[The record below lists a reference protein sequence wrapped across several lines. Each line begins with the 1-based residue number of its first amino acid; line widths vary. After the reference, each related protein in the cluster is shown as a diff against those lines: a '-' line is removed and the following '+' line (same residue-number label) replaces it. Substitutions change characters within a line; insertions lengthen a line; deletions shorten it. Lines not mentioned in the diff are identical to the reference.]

1 MGERFTRIGKYR
13 NELITNFIIMCM
25 NKRNYLT
32 AAAMALAVLSSCGG
46 QKEARNTSGIDLA
59 NMDTTVSAGQDF
71 FRYACGG
78 WNDAHP
84 LTAEYSRYGTF
95 DQLAENNQKQL
106 RELIEGL
113 ASQQNEA
120 GTVAQKIGDLY
131 NIAMD
136 SVARNEQ
143 GFAPVKPMLD
153 KIAALTDKSQI
164 IPMSVEMRRFQGIG
178 TYFNFYVYADPK
190 NSALNIF
197 QMGQGGI
204 NLGEKEYYLDT
215 DSITENIRNEYKKY
229 IAKLFALSGFSEA
242 EAQQKVA
249 DVMEIETSIAKV
261 SRSAAELRN
270 PEANY
275 HKMSYADLKKRIP
288 GIDWDAFM
296 TGLGIQAPAELNVEQ
311 VESIQEVARLISALP
326 VSKHVSYLEY
336 NLLDAAASCLS
347 DDFVAARFDFYGK
360 VMSGRQVNQPR
371 WKRAVNSVNGM
382 LGELVGE
389 MYVEKYFPAA
399 AKERMLKLVENL
411 RVALGERIDAQEW
424 MSDSTKVRAHEKLD
438 AFRVKVGYPDKWK
451 DYSKLEIKKDSYWA
465 NVCRASEWGF
475 NDMISRLGKP
485 VDRDEWLMTP
495 QTVNAYYNPSTN
507 EICFPAA
514 ILQPPFFN
522 MDADDAAN
530 YGAIGV
536 VIGHEMT
543 HGFDDQ
549 GRQFDKNG
557 NLTDWWA
564 EGDADRFK
572 ERAQVMV
579 DFFNNIEVLP
589 GLKGNGQLTLGENL
603 ADHGGLNVAYL
614 AFRNATK
621 DAPLE
626 VKEGFTPEQRF
637 FIAYATLWAGNIR
650 DEQARVYTKSDPH
663 SLGKWRVNG
672 ALPHIQAWYDAF
684 QITPDDSLYVAPE
697 NRVNIW

>member
-1 MGERFTRIGKYR
+1 
-13 NELITNFIIMCM
+13 M
-25 NKRNYLT
+25 NKKNYVAVATLAFAMLT
-32 AAAMALAVLSSCGG
+32 SCAG
-46 QKEARNTSGIDLA
+46 QKEAKSTSGIDLA
-59 NMDTTVSAGQDF
+59 NMDTTVSAGTDF

-95 DQLAENNQKQL
+95 DELFENSQKQL

-113 ASQQNEA
+113 AAQKNNQA
-120 GTVAQKIGDLY
+120 GSAAQKIGDLY
-131 NIAMD
+131 NMAMD
-136 SVARNEQ
+136 SVTLNKQ
-143 GFAPVKPMLD
+143 GAEPVKAMLD
-153 KIAALTDKSQI
+153 KIAGLKDKSEI
-164 IPMSVEMRRFQGIG
+164 VPMMTEMAHIGIG
-178 TYFNFYVYADPK
+178 TYFHSYVYADPK
-190 NSALNIF
+190 NSSLNIF

-215 DSITENIRNEYKKY
+215 DSITQNIREQYKLY
-229 IAKLFALSGFSEA
+229 IGKLFQLAGFSEA
-242 EAQQKVA
+242 DAQQKVV
-249 DVMEIETSIAKV
+249 DVMEIETAIAKV
-261 SRSAAELRN
+261 SRSATELRD

-275 HKMSYADLKKRIP
+275 HKMSFDELKKTIA
-288 GIDWDAFM
+288 GIDWDAYM
-296 TGLGIQAPAELNVEQ
+296 KGLGIQAPAELNVEQ
-311 VESIQEVARLISALP
+311 VEPIQEVARLMNTLP
-326 VSKHVSYLEY
+326 LSKHVSYLEY

-360 VMSGRQVNQPR
+360 VLSGRQVNQPR

-399 AKERMLKLVENL
+399 AKERMVKLVKNL
-411 RVALGERIDAQEW
+411 QTALGERIDAQEW
-424 MSDSTKVRAHEKLD
+424 MSDSTKIRAHEKLA
-438 AFRVKVGYPDKWK
+438 AFHVKVGYPDKWK
-451 DYSKLEIKKDSYWA
+451 DYSKLEIKNDSYWA

-475 NDMISRLGKP
+475 NDIYSRIGKP
-485 VDRDEWLMTP
+485 VDKDEWLMTP

-522 MDADDAAN
+522 MEADDAAN

-549 GRQFDKNG
+549 GRQFDKDG

-564 EGDADRFK
+564 PGDADRFK

-579 DFFNNIEVLP
+579 DFFNKIEVLP
-589 GLKGNGQLTLGENL
+589 GLQANGELTLGENL

-614 AFRNATK
+614 AFQNATK
-621 DAPLE
+621 DAPLG
-626 VKEGFTPEQRF
+626 VVDGFTPEQRF
-637 FIAYATLWAGNIR
+637 FLAYATLWAGNIR
-650 DEQARVYTKSDPH
+650 DEQIRVYTKSDPH

-684 QITPDDSLYVAPE
+684 HITPSDPLYVAPE
-697 NRVNIW
+697 NRVNVW

>member
-1 MGERFTRIGKYR
+1 
-13 NELITNFIIMCM
+13 M
-25 NKRNYLT
+25 NKKNYVAVATLAFAMLT
-32 AAAMALAVLSSCGG
+32 SCAG
-46 QKEARNTSGIDLA
+46 QKEAKSTSGIDLA
-59 NMDTTVSAGQDF
+59 NMDTTVSAGTDF

-95 DQLAENNQKQL
+95 DELFENSQKQL

-113 ASQQNEA
+113 AAQKNNQA
-120 GTVAQKIGDLY
+120 GSAAQKIGDLY
-131 NIAMD
+131 NMAMD
-136 SVARNEQ
+136 SVTLNKQ
-143 GFAPVKPMLD
+143 GAEPVKAMLD
-153 KIAALTDKSQI
+153 KIAGMKDKSEI
-164 IPMSVEMRRFQGIG
+164 VPMMTEMAHIGIG
-178 TYFNFYVYADPK
+178 TYFRSYVYADPK
-190 NSALNIF
+190 NSSLNIF

-215 DSITENIRNEYKKY
+215 DSITQNIREQYKLY
-229 IAKLFALSGFSEA
+229 IGKLFQLAGFSEA
-242 EAQQKVA
+242 DAQQKVA
-249 DVMEIETSIAKV
+249 DVMEIETAIAKV
-261 SRSAAELRN
+261 SRSATELRD

-275 HKMSYADLKKRIP
+275 HKMSFDELKKTIS
-288 GIDWDAFM
+288 GIDWDAYM
-296 TGLGIQAPAELNVEQ
+296 KGLGIQVPAELNVEQ
-311 VESIQEVARLISALP
+311 VEPIQEVARLMNTLP
-326 VSKHVSYLEY
+326 LSKHVSYLEY

-360 VMSGRQVNQPR
+360 VLSGRQVNQPR

-399 AKERMLKLVENL
+399 AKERMVKLVKNL
-411 RVALGERIDAQEW
+411 QTALGERIDAQEW
-424 MSDSTKVRAHEKLD
+424 MSDSTKIRAHEKLA
-438 AFRVKVGYPDKWK
+438 AFHVKVGYPDEWK
-451 DYSKLEIKKDSYWA
+451 DYSKLEIKNDSYWA

-475 NDMISRLGKP
+475 NDMYSHIGKP
-485 VDRDEWLMTP
+485 VDKDEWLMTP

-522 MDADDAAN
+522 MEADDAAN

-549 GRQFDKNG
+549 GRQFDKDG

-564 EGDADRFK
+564 PGDADRFK

-579 DFFNNIEVLP
+579 DFFNKIEVLP
-589 GLKGNGQLTLGENL
+589 GLQANGELTLGENL

-614 AFRNATK
+614 AFQNATK
-621 DAPLE
+621 DTPLG
-626 VKEGFTPEQRF
+626 VVDGFTPEQRF
-637 FIAYATLWAGNIR
+637 FLAYATLWAGNIR
-650 DEQARVYTKSDPH
+650 DEQIRVYTKSDPH

-684 QITPDDSLYVAPE
+684 HITPSDPLYVAPE
-697 NRVNIW
+697 NRVNVW

>member
-1 MGERFTRIGKYR
+1 
-13 NELITNFIIMCM
+13 M
-25 NKRNYLT
+25 NKKNYVAVATLAFAMLT
-32 AAAMALAVLSSCGG
+32 SCAG
-46 QKEARNTSGIDLA
+46 QKEAKSTSGIDLA
-59 NMDTTVSAGQDF
+59 NMDTTVSAGTDF

-95 DQLAENNQKQL
+95 DELFENSQKQL

-113 ASQQNEA
+113 AAQKNNQA
-120 GTVAQKIGDLY
+120 GSAAQKIGDLY
-131 NIAMD
+131 NMAMD
-136 SVARNEQ
+136 SVTLNKQ
-143 GFAPVKPMLD
+143 GAEPVKAMLD
-153 KIAALTDKSQI
+153 KIAGMKDKSEI
-164 IPMSVEMRRFQGIG
+164 VPMMTEMAHIGIG
-178 TYFNFYVYADPK
+178 TYFRSYVYADPK
-190 NSALNIF
+190 NSSLNIF

-215 DSITENIRNEYKKY
+215 DSITQNIREQYKLY
-229 IAKLFALSGFSEA
+229 IGKLFQLAGFSEA
-242 EAQQKVA
+242 DAQQKVA
-249 DVMEIETSIAKV
+249 DVMEIETAIAKV
-261 SRSAAELRN
+261 SRSATELRD

-275 HKMSYADLKKRIP
+275 HKMSFDELKKTIA
-288 GIDWDAFM
+288 GIDWDAYM
-296 TGLGIQAPAELNVEQ
+296 KGLGIQAPAELNVEQ
-311 VESIQEVARLISALP
+311 VEPIQEVARLMNTLP
-326 VSKHVSYLEY
+326 LSKHVSYLEY

-360 VMSGRQVNQPR
+360 VLSGRQVNQPR

-399 AKERMLKLVENL
+399 AKERMVKLVKNL
-411 RVALGERIDAQEW
+411 QTALGERIDAQEW
-424 MSDSTKVRAHEKLD
+424 MSDSTKIRAHEKLA
-438 AFRVKVGYPDKWK
+438 AFHVKVGYPDKWK
-451 DYSKLEIKKDSYWA
+451 DYSKLEIKNDSYWA

-475 NDMISRLGKP
+475 NDMYSRIGKP
-485 VDRDEWLMTP
+485 VDKDEWLMTP

-522 MDADDAAN
+522 MEADDAAN

-549 GRQFDKNG
+549 GRQFDKDG

-564 EGDADRFK
+564 PGDADRFK

-579 DFFNNIEVLP
+579 DFFNKIEVLP
-589 GLKGNGQLTLGENL
+589 GLQANGELTLGENL

-614 AFRNATK
+614 AFQNATK
-621 DAPLE
+621 DAPLG
-626 VKEGFTPEQRF
+626 VVDGFTPEQRF
-637 FIAYATLWAGNIR
+637 FLAYATLWAGNIR
-650 DEQARVYTKSDPH
+650 DEQIRVYTKSDPH

-684 QITPDDSLYVAPE
+684 HITPSDPLYIAPE
-697 NRVNIW
+697 NRVNVW

>member
-1 MGERFTRIGKYR
+1 
-13 NELITNFIIMCM
+13 
-25 NKRNYLT
+25 
-32 AAAMALAVLSSCGG
+32 MALAVLSSCGG

-153 KIAALTDKSQI
+153 KIGALTDKSQI

-178 TYFNFYVYADPK
+178 TYFNYYVYADPK

-229 IAKLFALSGFSEA
+229 IAKLFALAGFSEA

-275 HKMSYADLKKRIP
+275 HKMSYADLKKQIP

-311 VESIQEVARLISALP
+311 VEPIQEVARLISALP

-614 AFRNATK
+614 AFQNATK

>member
-1 MGERFTRIGKYR
+1 
-13 NELITNFIIMCM
+13 M
-25 NKRNYLT
+25 NKKNYVAVATLAFAMLT
-32 AAAMALAVLSSCGG
+32 SCAG
-46 QKEARNTSGIDLA
+46 QKEAKSTSGIDLA
-59 NMDTTVSAGQDF
+59 NMDTTVSAGTDF

-95 DQLAENNQKQL
+95 DELFENSQKQL

-113 ASQQNEA
+113 AAQKNNQA
-120 GTVAQKIGDLY
+120 GSAAQKIGDLY
-131 NIAMD
+131 NMAMD
-136 SVARNEQ
+136 SVTLNKQ
-143 GFAPVKPMLD
+143 GAEPVKAMLD
-153 KIAALTDKSQI
+153 KIAGMKDKSEI
-164 IPMSVEMRRFQGIG
+164 VPMMTEMAHIGIG
-178 TYFNFYVYADPK
+178 TYFHSYVYADPK
-190 NSALNIF
+190 NSSLNIF

-215 DSITENIRNEYKKY
+215 DSITQNIREQYKLY
-229 IAKLFALSGFSEA
+229 IGKLFQLAGFSEA
-242 EAQQKVA
+242 DAQQKVA
-249 DVMEIETSIAKV
+249 DVMELETAIAKV
-261 SRSAAELRN
+261 SRSATELRD

-275 HKMSYADLKKRIP
+275 HKMSFDELKKTIA
-288 GIDWDAFM
+288 GIDWDAYM
-296 TGLGIQAPAELNVEQ
+296 KGLGIQAPAELNVEQ
-311 VESIQEVARLISALP
+311 VEPIQEVARLMNTLP
-326 VSKHVSYLEY
+326 LSKHVSYLEY

-347 DDFVAARFDFYGK
+347 NDFVAARFDFYGK
-360 VMSGRQVNQPR
+360 VLSGRQVNQPR

-399 AKERMLKLVENL
+399 AKERMVKLVKNL
-411 RVALGERIDAQEW
+411 QTALGERIDAQEW
-424 MSDSTKVRAHEKLD
+424 MSDSTKIRAHEKL
-438 AFRVKVGYPDKWK
+438 ATFHVKVGYPDKWK
-451 DYSKLEIKKDSYWA
+451 DYSKLEIKNDSYWA

-475 NDMISRLGKP
+475 NDMYSRIGKP
-485 VDRDEWLMTP
+485 VDKDEWLMTP

-522 MDADDAAN
+522 MEADDAAN

-549 GRQFDKNG
+549 GRQFDKDG

-564 EGDADRFK
+564 PGDADRFK

-579 DFFNNIEVLP
+579 DFFNKIEVLP
-589 GLKGNGQLTLGENL
+589 GLQANGELTLGENL

-614 AFRNATK
+614 AFQNATK
-621 DAPLE
+621 DAPLG
-626 VKEGFTPEQRF
+626 VVDGFTPEQRF
-637 FIAYATLWAGNIR
+637 FLAYATLWAGNIR
-650 DEQARVYTKSDPH
+650 DEQIRVYTKSDPH

-684 QITPDDSLYVAPE
+684 HITPSDPLYVAPE
-697 NRVNIW
+697 NRVNVW

>member
-1 MGERFTRIGKYR
+1 
-13 NELITNFIIMCM
+13 M
-25 NKRNYLT
+25 NKKNYVAVATLAFAMLT
-32 AAAMALAVLSSCGG
+32 SCAG
-46 QKEARNTSGIDLA
+46 QKEAKSTSGINLA
-59 NMDTTVSAGQDF
+59 NMDTTVSAGTDF

-95 DQLAENNQKQL
+95 DELFENSQKQL

-113 ASQQNEA
+113 AAQKNNQA
-120 GTVAQKIGDLY
+120 GSAAQKIGDLY
-131 NIAMD
+131 NMAMD
-136 SVARNEQ
+136 SVTLNKQ
-143 GFAPVKPMLD
+143 GAEPVKAMLD
-153 KIAALTDKSQI
+153 KIAGLKDKNEI
-164 IPMSVEMRRFQGIG
+164 VPMMTEMAHIGIG
-178 TYFNFYVYADPK
+178 TYFHSYVYADPK
-190 NSALNIF
+190 NSSVNIL

-215 DSITENIRNEYKKY
+215 DSITQNIREQYKLY
-229 IAKLFALSGFSEA
+229 IGKLFQLAGFSEA
-242 EAQQKVA
+242 DAQQKVA
-249 DVMEIETSIAKV
+249 DVMEIETAIAKV
-261 SRSAAELRN
+261 SCSATELRD

-275 HKMSYADLKKRIP
+275 HKMSFDELKKTIA
-288 GIDWDAFM
+288 GIDWDAYM
-296 TGLGIQAPAELNVEQ
+296 KGLGIQAPAELNVEQ
-311 VESIQEVARLISALP
+311 VEPIQEVARLMNTLP
-326 VSKHVSYLEY
+326 LSKHVSYLEY

-360 VMSGRQVNQPR
+360 VLSGRQVNQPR

-399 AKERMLKLVENL
+399 AKERMVKLVKNL
-411 RVALGERIDAQEW
+411 QTALGERIDAQEW
-424 MSDSTKVRAHEKLD
+424 MSDSTKIRAHEKL
-438 AFRVKVGYPDKWK
+438 ATFHVKVGYPDKWK
-451 DYSKLEIKKDSYWA
+451 DYSKLEIKNDSYWA

-475 NDMISRLGKP
+475 NDMYSRIGKP
-485 VDRDEWLMTP
+485 VDKDEWLMTP

-522 MDADDAAN
+522 MEADDAAN

-549 GRQFDKNG
+549 GRQFDKDG

-564 EGDADRFK
+564 PGDADRFK

-579 DFFNNIEVLP
+579 DFFNKIEVLP
-589 GLKGNGQLTLGENL
+589 GLQANGELTLGENL

-614 AFRNATK
+614 AFQNATK
-621 DAPLE
+621 DAPLG
-626 VKEGFTPEQRF
+626 VVDGFTPEQRF
-637 FIAYATLWAGNIR
+637 FLAYATLWAGNIR
-650 DEQARVYTKSDPH
+650 DEQIRVYTKSDPH

-684 QITPDDSLYVAPE
+684 HITPSDPLYVAPE
-697 NRVNIW
+697 NRVNVW

>member
-1 MGERFTRIGKYR
+1 
-13 NELITNFIIMCM
+13 M
-25 NKRNYLT
+25 NKKNYV
-32 AAAMALAVLSSCGG
+32 AVAALALAMMTSCAG
-46 QKEARNTSGIDLA
+46 QKEAKSTSGIDLA
-59 NMDTTVSAGQDF
+59 NMDTTVAAGTDF

-95 DQLAENNQKQL
+95 DQLFENSQKQL

-113 ASQQNEA
+113 AAQKNNPA
-120 GTVAQKIGDLY
+120 GSAAQKIGDLY
-131 NIAMD
+131 NMAMD
-136 SVARNEQ
+136 SVTLNKQ
-143 GFAPVKPMLD
+143 GAEPVKAMLG
-153 KIAALTDKSQI
+153 KIAALKDKSEI
-164 IPMSVEMRRFQGIG
+164 IPMMTEMAHIGIG
-178 TYFNFYVYADPK
+178 TYFHSYVYADPK
-190 NSALNIF
+190 NSSLNIF

-204 NLGEKEYYLDT
+204 NLGEKEYYLDN
-215 DSITENIRNEYKKY
+215 DSITQNIREQYKVY
-229 IAKLFALSGFSEA
+229 IGKLFQLAGFTEA

-249 DVMEIETSIAKV
+249 DVMEIETAIAKA
-261 SRSAAELRN
+261 SRSATELRD

-275 HKMSYADLKKRIP
+275 HKMSFDELKKTIS
-288 GIDWDAFM
+288 GIDWDAYVK
-296 TGLGIQAPAELNVEQ
+296 GLGIQAPAELNVEQ
-311 VESIQEVARLISALP
+311 VEPIQEVARLMNTLP
-326 VSKHVSYLEY
+326 ISKHVSYLEY

-360 VMSGRQVNQPR
+360 VLSGRQVNQPR

-399 AKERMLKLVENL
+399 AKERMVKLVKNL
-411 RVALGERIDAQEW
+411 QTALGERINAQEW
-424 MSDSTKVRAHEKLD
+424 MSDSTKVKAQEKLA
-438 AFRVKVGYPDKWK
+438 AFHVKVGYPDKWK
-451 DYSKLEIKKDSYWA
+451 DYSKLDIKKDSYWA
-465 NVCRASEWGF
+465 NVCRASEWSF
-475 NDMISRLGKP
+475 NDMYSRLGKP
-485 VDRDEWLMTP
+485 VDKDEWLMTP

-522 MDADDAAN
+522 MEADDAAN

-549 GRQFDKNG
+549 GRQFDKDG

-564 EGDADRFK
+564 PGDADRFK

-589 GLKGNGQLTLGENL
+589 GLHANGELTLGENL

-614 AFRNATK
+614 AFQNATK
-621 DAPLE
+621 DAPLG
-626 VKEGFTPEQRF
+626 VVDGFTPEQRF
-637 FIAYATLWAGNIR
+637 FLAYATLWAGNIR
-650 DEQARVYTKSDPH
+650 DEQIRVYTKSDPH
-663 SLGKWRVNG
+663 SLGRWRVNG

-684 QITPDDSLYVAPE
+684 HITPSDPLYVAPE
-697 NRVNIW
+697 KRVNVW

>member
-1 MGERFTRIGKYR
+1 
-13 NELITNFIIMCM
+13 M
-25 NKRNYLT
+25 NKKNYVAVATLAFAMLT
-32 AAAMALAVLSSCGG
+32 SCAG
-46 QKEARNTSGIDLA
+46 QKEAKSTSGIDLA
-59 NMDTTVSAGQDF
+59 NMDTTVSAGTDF

-95 DQLAENNQKQL
+95 DELFENSQKQL

-113 ASQQNEA
+113 AARKNNQA
-120 GTVAQKIGDLY
+120 GSAAQKIGDLY
-131 NIAMD
+131 NMAMD
-136 SVARNEQ
+136 SVTLNKQ
-143 GFAPVKPMLD
+143 GAEPVKAMLD
-153 KIAALTDKSQI
+153 KIAGMKDKSEI
-164 IPMSVEMRRFQGIG
+164 VPMMTEMAHIGIG
-178 TYFNFYVYADPK
+178 TYFRSYVYADPK
-190 NSALNIF
+190 NSSLNIF

-215 DSITENIRNEYKKY
+215 DSITQNIREQYKLY
-229 IAKLFALSGFSEA
+229 IGKLFQLAGFSDA
-242 EAQQKVA
+242 DAQQKVA
-249 DVMEIETSIAKV
+249 DVMEIETAIAKV
-261 SRSAAELRN
+261 SRSATELRD

-275 HKMSYADLKKRIP
+275 HKMSFDELKKTIA
-288 GIDWDAFM
+288 GIDWDAYM
-296 TGLGIQAPAELNVEQ
+296 KGLGIQAPAELNVEQ
-311 VESIQEVARLISALP
+311 VEPIQEVARLMNTLP
-326 VSKHVSYLEY
+326 LSKHVSYLEY

-360 VMSGRQVNQPR
+360 VLSGRQVNQPR

-399 AKERMLKLVENL
+399 AKERMVKLVKNL
-411 RVALGERIDAQEW
+411 QTALGERIDAQEW
-424 MSDSTKVRAHEKLD
+424 MSDSTKIRAHEKLA
-438 AFRVKVGYPDKWK
+438 AFHVKVGYPDKWK
-451 DYSKLEIKKDSYWA
+451 DYSKLEIKNDSYWA

-475 NDMISRLGKP
+475 NDMYSRIGKP
-485 VDRDEWLMTP
+485 VDKDEWLMTP

-522 MDADDAAN
+522 MEADDAAN

-549 GRQFDKNG
+549 GRQFDKDG

-564 EGDADRFK
+564 PGDADRFK

-579 DFFNNIEVLP
+579 DFFNKIEVLP
-589 GLKGNGQLTLGENL
+589 GLQANGELTLGENL

-614 AFRNATK
+614 AFQNATK
-621 DAPLE
+621 DAPLG
-626 VKEGFTPEQRF
+626 VVDGFTPEQRF
-637 FIAYATLWAGNIR
+637 FLAYATLWAGNIR
-650 DEQARVYTKSDPH
+650 DEQIRVYTKSDPH

-684 QITPDDSLYVAPE
+684 HITPSDPLYVAPE
-697 NRVNIW
+697 NRVNVW

>member
-1 MGERFTRIGKYR
+1 
-13 NELITNFIIMCM
+13 M
-25 NKRNYLT
+25 NKKNYVAVATLAFAMLT
-32 AAAMALAVLSSCGG
+32 SCAG
-46 QKEARNTSGIDLA
+46 QKEAKSTSGIDLA
-59 NMDTTVSAGQDF
+59 NMDTTVSAGTDF

-95 DQLAENNQKQL
+95 DELFENSQKQL

-113 ASQQNEA
+113 AAQKNNQA
-120 GTVAQKIGDLY
+120 GSAAQKIGDLY
-131 NIAMD
+131 NMAMD
-136 SVARNEQ
+136 SVTLNKQ
-143 GFAPVKPMLD
+143 GAEPVKAMLD
-153 KIAALTDKSQI
+153 KIAGLKDKSEI
-164 IPMSVEMRRFQGIG
+164 VPMMTEMAHIGIG
-178 TYFNFYVYADPK
+178 TYFHSYVYADPK
-190 NSALNIF
+190 NSSLNIF

-215 DSITENIRNEYKKY
+215 DSITQNIREQYKLY
-229 IAKLFALSGFSEA
+229 IGKLFQLAGFSEA
-242 EAQQKVA
+242 DAQQKVA
-249 DVMEIETSIAKV
+249 DVMEIETAIAKV
-261 SRSAAELRN
+261 SRSATELRD

-275 HKMSYADLKKRIP
+275 HKMSFDELKKTIA
-288 GIDWDAFM
+288 GFDWDAYM
-296 TGLGIQAPAELNVEQ
+296 KGLGIQAPAELNVEQ
-311 VESIQEVARLISALP
+311 VEPIQEVARLMNTLP
-326 VSKHVSYLEY
+326 LSKHVSYLEY

-360 VMSGRQVNQPR
+360 VLSGRQVNQPR

-399 AKERMLKLVENL
+399 AKERMVKLVKNL
-411 RVALGERIDAQEW
+411 QTALGERIDAQEW
-424 MSDSTKVRAHEKLD
+424 MSDSTKIRAHEKL
-438 AFRVKVGYPDKWK
+438 ATFHVKVGYPDKWK
-451 DYSKLEIKKDSYWA
+451 DYSKLEIKNDSYWA

-475 NDMISRLGKP
+475 NDMYSRIGKP
-485 VDRDEWLMTP
+485 VDKDEWLMTP

-522 MDADDAAN
+522 MEADDAAN

-549 GRQFDKNG
+549 GRQFDKDG

-564 EGDADRFK
+564 PGDADRFK

-579 DFFNNIEVLP
+579 DFFNKIEVLP
-589 GLKGNGQLTLGENL
+589 GLQANGELTLGENL

-614 AFRNATK
+614 AFQNATK
-621 DAPLE
+621 DAPLG
-626 VKEGFTPEQRF
+626 VVDGFTPEQRF
-637 FIAYATLWAGNIR
+637 FLAYATLWAGNIR
-650 DEQARVYTKSDPH
+650 DEQIRVYTKSDPH

-684 QITPDDSLYVAPE
+684 HITPSDPLYVAPE
-697 NRVNIW
+697 NRVNVW

>member
-1 MGERFTRIGKYR
+1 MDK
-13 NELITNFIIMCM
+13 
-25 NKRNYLT
+25 KNYL
-32 AAAMALAVLSSCGG
+32 AVAALAFSVLTSCGG
-46 QKEARNTSGIDLA
+46 QKEAGNTSGIDLA

-84 LTAEYSRYGTF
+84 LTAEYSRFGTF
-95 DQLAENNQKQL
+95 DLLAENNQKQL
-106 RELIEGL
+106 RELIESL
-113 ASQQNEA
+113 AAQQNEA
-120 GTVAQKIGDLY
+120 GTAAQKIGDLY
-131 NIAMD
+131 NMAMD
-136 SVARNEQ
+136 SVTLNEQ
-143 GFAPVKPMLD
+143 GVAPVKSLLD
-153 KIAALTDKSQI
+153 RIAALSDKSQI
-164 IPMSVEMRRFQGIG
+164 IPMSAEMYRRNGIG
-178 TYFNFYVYADPK
+178 TYFSSYVYADPK
-190 NSALNIF
+190 NSAVNIF
-197 QMGQGGI
+197 QMHQGGI
-204 NLGEKEYYLDT
+204 NLGQKEYYLDT
-215 DSITENIRNEYKKY
+215 DSITENVRKEYRKY
-229 IAKLFALSGFSEA
+229 IAKLFTLAGFSEA
-242 EAQQKVA
+242 DAQRKTD
-249 DVMEIETSIAKV
+249 DVMEIETAIAKASKNV
-261 SRSAAELRN
+261 VELRD

-275 HKMSYADLKKRIP
+275 HKMPFAELKKQIP
-288 GIDWDAFM
+288 GIDWDAYVKA
-296 TGLGIQAPAELNVEQ
+296 LGIEAPAELNVEQ
-311 VESIQEVARLISALP
+311 VEPVKEVARLVNALP

-399 AKERMLKLVENL
+399 AKERMVKLVKNL
-411 RVALGERIDAQEW
+411 QVALGERIDAQEW

-438 AFRVKVGYPDKWK
+438 AFHVKVGYPDKWK
-451 DYSKLEIKKDSYWA
+451 DYSNLEVKNDSYWA
-465 NVCRASEWGF
+465 NVCRASEWGY
-475 NDMISRLGKP
+475 NDMMGRIGKP
-485 VDRDEWLMTP
+485 VDKDEWLMTP

-589 GLKGNGQLTLGENL
+589 GLKANGQLTLGENI

-626 VKEGFTPEQRF
+626 VKDGFTPEQRF
-637 FIAYATLWAGNIR
+637 FLAYATLWAGNIR
-650 DEQARVYTKSDPH
+650 DEQIRVYTKSDPH
-663 SLGKWRVNG
+663 SLGRWRVNG

-684 QITPDDSLYVAPE
+684 HITPDDSLYVAPE
-697 NRVNIW
+697 NRVDIW

>member
-1 MGERFTRIGKYR
+1 
-13 NELITNFIIMCM
+13 M
-25 NKRNYLT
+25 NKKNYVAVATLAFAMLT
-32 AAAMALAVLSSCGG
+32 SCAG
-46 QKEARNTSGIDLA
+46 QKEAKSTSGIDLA
-59 NMDTTVSAGQDF
+59 NMDTTVSAGTDF

-95 DQLAENNQKQL
+95 DELFENSQKQL
-106 RELIEGL
+106 CELIEGL
-113 ASQQNEA
+113 AAQKNNQA
-120 GTVAQKIGDLY
+120 GSAAQKIGDLY
-131 NIAMD
+131 NMAMD
-136 SVARNEQ
+136 SVTLNKQ
-143 GFAPVKPMLD
+143 GAEPVKAMLD
-153 KIAALTDKSQI
+153 KIAGMKDKSEI
-164 IPMSVEMRRFQGIG
+164 VPMMTEMAHIGIG
-178 TYFNFYVYADPK
+178 TYFHSYVYADPK
-190 NSALNIF
+190 NSSLNIF

-215 DSITENIRNEYKKY
+215 DSITQNIREQYKLY
-229 IAKLFALSGFSEA
+229 IGKLFQLAGFSEA
-242 EAQQKVA
+242 DAQQKVA
-249 DVMEIETSIAKV
+249 DVMEIETAIAKV
-261 SRSAAELRN
+261 SRSATELRD

-275 HKMSYADLKKRIP
+275 HKMSFDELKKTIA
-288 GIDWDAFM
+288 GIDWDAYM
-296 TGLGIQAPAELNVEQ
+296 KGLGIQAPAELNVEQ
-311 VESIQEVARLISALP
+311 VEPIQEVARLMNTLP
-326 VSKHVSYLEY
+326 LSKHVSYLEY

-360 VMSGRQVNQPR
+360 VLSGRQVNQPR

-399 AKERMLKLVENL
+399 AKERMVKLVKNL
-411 RVALGERIDAQEW
+411 QTALGERIDAQEW
-424 MSDSTKVRAHEKLD
+424 MSDSTKIRAHEKL
-438 AFRVKVGYPDKWK
+438 ATFHVKVGYPDKWK
-451 DYSKLEIKKDSYWA
+451 DYSKLEIKNDSYWA

-475 NDMISRLGKP
+475 NDMYSRIGKP
-485 VDRDEWLMTP
+485 VDKDEWLMTP

-522 MDADDAAN
+522 MEADDAAN

-549 GRQFDKNG
+549 GRQFDKDG

-564 EGDADRFK
+564 PGDADRFK

-579 DFFNNIEVLP
+579 DFFNKIEVLP
-589 GLKGNGQLTLGENL
+589 GLQANGELTLGENL

-614 AFRNATK
+614 AFQNATK
-621 DAPLE
+621 DASLG
-626 VKEGFTPEQRF
+626 VVDGFTPEQRF
-637 FIAYATLWAGNIR
+637 FLAYATLWAGNIR
-650 DEQARVYTKSDPH
+650 DEQIRVYTKSDPH

-684 QITPDDSLYVAPE
+684 HITPSDPLYVAPE
-697 NRVNIW
+697 NRVNVW

>member
-1 MGERFTRIGKYR
+1 
-13 NELITNFIIMCM
+13 M
-25 NKRNYLT
+25 NKKNYV
-32 AAAMALAVLSSCGG
+32 AVAALALAMMTSCAG
-46 QKEARNTSGIDLA
+46 QKEAKSTSGIDLA
-59 NMDTTVSAGQDF
+59 NMDTTVAAGTDF

-78 WNDAHP
+78 WNEAHP

-95 DQLAENNQKQL
+95 DLLFDNSQKQL

-113 ASQQNEA
+113 AAQKNNPA
-120 GTVAQKIGDLY
+120 GSAAQKIGDLY
-131 NIAMD
+131 NMAMD
-136 SVARNEQ
+136 SVTLNKQ
-143 GFAPVKPMLD
+143 GAEPVKAMLG
-153 KIAALTDKSQI
+153 KIAALKDKSEI
-164 IPMSVEMRRFQGIG
+164 IPMMTEMAHVGIG
-178 TYFNFYVYADPK
+178 TYFHSYVYADPK
-190 NSALNIF
+190 NSSLNIF

-204 NLGEKEYYLDT
+204 NLGEKEYYLDN
-215 DSITENIRNEYKKY
+215 DSITQNIREQYKVY
-229 IAKLFALSGFSEA
+229 IGKLFQLAGFTEA

-249 DVMEIETSIAKV
+249 DVMEIETAIAKA
-261 SRSAAELRN
+261 SRSATELRD

-275 HKMSYADLKKRIP
+275 HKMSFEELKKTIS
-288 GIDWDAFM
+288 GIDWDAYVK
-296 TGLGIQAPAELNVEQ
+296 GLGIQAPAELNVEQ
-311 VESIQEVARLISALP
+311 VEPIQEVARLMNTLP

-360 VMSGRQVNQPR
+360 VLSGRLVNQPR

-399 AKERMLKLVENL
+399 AKERMVKLVKNL
-411 RVALGERIDAQEW
+411 QTALGERINAQEW
-424 MSDSTKVRAHEKLD
+424 MSDSTKVKAQEKLA
-438 AFRVKVGYPDKWK
+438 AFHVKVGYPDKWK
-451 DYSKLEIKKDSYWA
+451 DYSKLDIKKDSYWA
-465 NVCRASEWGF
+465 NVCRASEWSF
-475 NDMISRLGKP
+475 NDMYSRLGKP
-485 VDRDEWLMTP
+485 VDKDEWLMTP

-522 MDADDAAN
+522 MEADDAAN

-564 EGDADRFK
+564 PGDADRFK
-572 ERAQVMV
+572 ARAQVMV

-589 GLKGNGQLTLGENL
+589 GLHANGELTLGENL

-614 AFRNATK
+614 AFQNATK
-621 DAPLE
+621 DAPLG
-626 VKEGFTPEQRF
+626 VVDGFTPEQRF
-637 FIAYATLWAGNIR
+637 FLAYATLWAGNIR
-650 DEQARVYTKSDPH
+650 DEQIRVYTKSDPH

-684 QITPDDSLYVAPE
+684 HITPSDPLYVAPE
-697 NRVNIW
+697 KRVNVW

>member
-1 MGERFTRIGKYR
+1 
-13 NELITNFIIMCM
+13 M
-25 NKRNYLT
+25 NKKNYVAVATLAFAMLT
-32 AAAMALAVLSSCGG
+32 SCAG
-46 QKEARNTSGIDLA
+46 QKEAKSTSGIDLA
-59 NMDTTVSAGQDF
+59 NMDTTVSAGTDF

-95 DQLAENNQKQL
+95 DELFENSQKQL

-113 ASQQNEA
+113 AAQKNNQA
-120 GTVAQKIGDLY
+120 GSAAQKIGDLY
-131 NIAMD
+131 NMAMD
-136 SVARNEQ
+136 SVTLNKQ
-143 GFAPVKPMLD
+143 GAEPVKAMLD
-153 KIAALTDKSQI
+153 KIADLKDKSEI
-164 IPMSVEMRRFQGIG
+164 VPMMTEMAHIGIG
-178 TYFNFYVYADPK
+178 TYFHSYVYADPK
-190 NSALNIF
+190 NSSLNIF

-215 DSITENIRNEYKKY
+215 DSITQNIREQYKLY
-229 IAKLFALSGFSEA
+229 IGKLFQLAGFSEA
-242 EAQQKVA
+242 DAQQKVA
-249 DVMEIETSIAKV
+249 DVMEIETAIAKV
-261 SRSAAELRN
+261 SRSATELRD

-275 HKMSYADLKKRIP
+275 HKMSFDELKKTIA
-288 GIDWDAFM
+288 GIDWDAYM
-296 TGLGIQAPAELNVEQ
+296 KGLGIQAPAELNVEQ
-311 VESIQEVARLISALP
+311 VEPIQEVARLMNTLP
-326 VSKHVSYLEY
+326 LSKHVSYLEY

-360 VMSGRQVNQPR
+360 VLSGRQVNQPR

-399 AKERMLKLVENL
+399 AKERMVKLVKNL
-411 RVALGERIDAQEW
+411 QTALGERIDAQEW
-424 MSDSTKVRAHEKLD
+424 MSDSTKIRAHEKL
-438 AFRVKVGYPDKWK
+438 ATFHVKVGYPDKWK
-451 DYSKLEIKKDSYWA
+451 DYSRLEIKNDSYWA

-475 NDMISRLGKP
+475 NDMYSRIGKP
-485 VDRDEWLMTP
+485 VDKDEWLMTP

-522 MDADDAAN
+522 MEADDAAN

-549 GRQFDKNG
+549 GRQFDKDG

-564 EGDADRFK
+564 PGDADRFK

-579 DFFNNIEVLP
+579 DFFNKIEVLP
-589 GLKGNGQLTLGENL
+589 GLQANGELTLGENL

-614 AFRNATK
+614 AFQNATK
-621 DAPLE
+621 DAPLG
-626 VKEGFTPEQRF
+626 VVDGFTPEQRF
-637 FIAYATLWAGNIR
+637 FLAYATLWAGNIR
-650 DEQARVYTKSDPH
+650 DEQIRVYTKSDPH

-684 QITPDDSLYVAPE
+684 HITPSDPLYVAPE
-697 NRVNIW
+697 NRVNVW

>member
-1 MGERFTRIGKYR
+1 
-13 NELITNFIIMCM
+13 M
-25 NKRNYLT
+25 NKKNYVAVATLAFAMLT
-32 AAAMALAVLSSCGG
+32 SCAG
-46 QKEARNTSGIDLA
+46 QKEAKSTSGIDLA
-59 NMDTTVSAGQDF
+59 NRDTTVSAGTDF

-95 DQLAENNQKQL
+95 DELFENSQKQL

-113 ASQQNEA
+113 AAQKNNQA
-120 GTVAQKIGDLY
+120 GSAAQKIGDLY
-131 NIAMD
+131 NMAMD
-136 SVARNEQ
+136 SVTLNKQ
-143 GFAPVKPMLD
+143 GAEPVKAMLD
-153 KIAALTDKSQI
+153 KIAGMKDKSEI
-164 IPMSVEMRRFQGIG
+164 VPMMTEMAHIGIG
-178 TYFNFYVYADPK
+178 TYFHSCVYADPK
-190 NSALNIF
+190 NSSLNIF

-215 DSITENIRNEYKKY
+215 DSITQNIREQYKLY
-229 IAKLFALSGFSEA
+229 IGKLFQLAGFSEA
-242 EAQQKVA
+242 DAQQKVA
-249 DVMEIETSIAKV
+249 DVMEIETAIAKV
-261 SRSAAELRN
+261 SRSATELRD

-275 HKMSYADLKKRIP
+275 HKMSFDELKKTIA
-288 GIDWDAFM
+288 GIDWDAYM
-296 TGLGIQAPAELNVEQ
+296 KGLGIQAPAELNVEQ
-311 VESIQEVARLISALP
+311 VEPIQKVARLMNTLP
-326 VSKHVSYLEY
+326 LSKHVSYLEY

-360 VMSGRQVNQPR
+360 VLSGRQVNKPR

-399 AKERMLKLVENL
+399 AKERMVKLVKNL
-411 RVALGERIDAQEW
+411 QTALGERIDAQEW
-424 MSDSTKVRAHEKLD
+424 MSDSTKIRAHEKL
-438 AFRVKVGYPDKWK
+438 ATFHVKVGYPDKWK
-451 DYSKLEIKKDSYWA
+451 DYSKLEIKNDSYWA

-475 NDMISRLGKP
+475 NDMYSRIGKP
-485 VDRDEWLMTP
+485 VDKDEWLMTP

-522 MDADDAAN
+522 MEADDAAN

-549 GRQFDKNG
+549 GRQFDKDG

-564 EGDADRFK
+564 PGDADRFK

-579 DFFNNIEVLP
+579 DFFNKIEVLP
-589 GLKGNGQLTLGENL
+589 GLQANGELTLGENL

-614 AFRNATK
+614 AFQNATK
-621 DAPLE
+621 DAPLG
-626 VKEGFTPEQRF
+626 VVDGFTPEQRF
-637 FIAYATLWAGNIR
+637 FLAYATLWAGNIR
-650 DEQARVYTKSDPH
+650 DEQIRVYTKSDPH

-684 QITPDDSLYVAPE
+684 HITPSDPLYVAPE
-697 NRVNIW
+697 NRVNVW

>member
-1 MGERFTRIGKYR
+1 
-13 NELITNFIIMCM
+13 M
-25 NKRNYLT
+25 NKKNYVAVATLAFAMLT
-32 AAAMALAVLSSCGG
+32 SCAG
-46 QKEARNTSGIDLA
+46 QKEAKSTSGIDLA
-59 NMDTTVSAGQDF
+59 NMDTTVSAGTDF

-95 DQLAENNQKQL
+95 DELFENSQKQL

-113 ASQQNEA
+113 AAQKNNQA
-120 GTVAQKIGDLY
+120 GSAAQKIGDLY
-131 NIAMD
+131 NMAMD
-136 SVARNEQ
+136 SVTLNKQ
-143 GFAPVKPMLD
+143 GAEPVKAMLD
-153 KIAALTDKSQI
+153 KIAGMKDKSEI
-164 IPMSVEMRRFQGIG
+164 VPMMTEMAHIGIG
-178 TYFNFYVYADPK
+178 TYFRSYVYADPK
-190 NSALNIF
+190 NSSLNIF

-215 DSITENIRNEYKKY
+215 DSITQNIREQYKLY
-229 IAKLFALSGFSEA
+229 IGKLFQLAGFSEA
-242 EAQQKVA
+242 DAQQKVA
-249 DVMEIETSIAKV
+249 DVMELETAIAKV
-261 SRSAAELRN
+261 SRSATELRD

-275 HKMSYADLKKRIP
+275 HKMSFDELKKTIA
-288 GIDWDAFM
+288 GIDWDAYM
-296 TGLGIQAPAELNVEQ
+296 KGLGIQAPAELNVEQ
-311 VESIQEVARLISALP
+311 VEPIQEVARLMNTLP
-326 VSKHVSYLEY
+326 LSKHVSYLEY

-360 VMSGRQVNQPR
+360 VLSGRQVNQPR

-399 AKERMLKLVENL
+399 AKERMVKLVKNL
-411 RVALGERIDAQEW
+411 QTALGERIDAQEW
-424 MSDSTKVRAHEKLD
+424 MSDSTKIRAHEKLA
-438 AFRVKVGYPDKWK
+438 AFHVKVGYPDKWK
-451 DYSKLEIKKDSYWA
+451 DYSKLEIKNDSYWA

-475 NDMISRLGKP
+475 NDMYSRIGKP
-485 VDRDEWLMTP
+485 VDKDEWLMTP

-522 MDADDAAN
+522 MEADDAAN

-549 GRQFDKNG
+549 GRQFDKDG

-564 EGDADRFK
+564 PGDADRFK

-579 DFFNNIEVLP
+579 DFFNKIEVLP
-589 GLKGNGQLTLGENL
+589 GLQANGELTLGENL

-614 AFRNATK
+614 AFQNATK
-621 DAPLE
+621 DAPLG
-626 VKEGFTPEQRF
+626 VVDGFTPEQRF
-637 FIAYATLWAGNIR
+637 FLAYATLWAGNIR
-650 DEQARVYTKSDPH
+650 DEQIRVYTKSDPH

-684 QITPDDSLYVAPE
+684 HITPSDPLYVAPE
-697 NRVNIW
+697 NRVNVW

>member
-1 MGERFTRIGKYR
+1 
-13 NELITNFIIMCM
+13 M
-25 NKRNYLT
+25 NKKNYVAVATLAFAMLT
-32 AAAMALAVLSSCGG
+32 SCAG
-46 QKEARNTSGIDLA
+46 QKEAKSTSGIDLA
-59 NMDTTVSAGQDF
+59 NMDTTVSAGTDF

-95 DQLAENNQKQL
+95 DELFENSQKQL

-113 ASQQNEA
+113 AAQKNNQA
-120 GTVAQKIGDLY
+120 GSAAQKIGDLY
-131 NIAMD
+131 NMAMD
-136 SVARNEQ
+136 SVTLNKQ
-143 GFAPVKPMLD
+143 GAEPVKAMLD
-153 KIAALTDKSQI
+153 KIAGMKDKSEI
-164 IPMSVEMRRFQGIG
+164 VPMMAEMAHIGIG
-178 TYFNFYVYADPK
+178 TYFHSYVYADPK
-190 NSALNIF
+190 NSSLNIF

-215 DSITENIRNEYKKY
+215 DSITQNIREQYKLY
-229 IAKLFALSGFSEA
+229 IGKLFQLAGFSEA
-242 EAQQKVA
+242 DAQQKVA
-249 DVMEIETSIAKV
+249 DVMELETAIAKV
-261 SRSAAELRN
+261 SRSATELRD

-275 HKMSYADLKKRIP
+275 HKMSFDELKKTIA
-288 GIDWDAFM
+288 GIDWDAYM
-296 TGLGIQAPAELNVEQ
+296 KGLGIQAPAELNVEQ
-311 VESIQEVARLISALP
+311 VEPIQEVARLMNTLP
-326 VSKHVSYLEY
+326 LSKHVSYLEY

-360 VMSGRQVNQPR
+360 VLSGRQVNQPR

-399 AKERMLKLVENL
+399 AKERMVKLVKNL
-411 RVALGERIDAQEW
+411 QTALGERIDAQEW
-424 MSDSTKVRAHEKLD
+424 MSDSTKIRAHEKL
-438 AFRVKVGYPDKWK
+438 ATFHVKVGYPDKWK
-451 DYSKLEIKKDSYWA
+451 DYSKLEIKNDSYWA

-475 NDMISRLGKP
+475 NDMYSRIGKP
-485 VDRDEWLMTP
+485 VDKDEWLMTP

-522 MDADDAAN
+522 MEADDAAN

-549 GRQFDKNG
+549 GRQFDKDG

-564 EGDADRFK
+564 PGDADRFK

-579 DFFNNIEVLP
+579 DFFNKIEVLP
-589 GLKGNGQLTLGENL
+589 GLQANGELTLGENL

-614 AFRNATK
+614 AFQNATK
-621 DAPLE
+621 DAPLG
-626 VKEGFTPEQRF
+626 VVDGFTPEQRF
-637 FIAYATLWAGNIR
+637 FLAYATLWAGNIR
-650 DEQARVYTKSDPH
+650 DEQIRVYTKSDPH

-684 QITPDDSLYVAPE
+684 HITPSDPLYVAPE
-697 NRVNIW
+697 NRVNVW

>member
-1 MGERFTRIGKYR
+1 
-13 NELITNFIIMCM
+13 M
-25 NKRNYLT
+25 NKKNYVAVATLAFAMLT
-32 AAAMALAVLSSCGG
+32 SCAG
-46 QKEARNTSGIDLA
+46 QKEAKSTSGIDLA
-59 NMDTTVSAGQDF
+59 NMDTTVSAGTDF

-95 DQLAENNQKQL
+95 DELFENSQKQL

-113 ASQQNEA
+113 AAQKNNQA
-120 GTVAQKIGDLY
+120 GSAAQKIGDLY
-131 NIAMD
+131 NMAMD
-136 SVARNEQ
+136 SVTLNKQ
-143 GFAPVKPMLD
+143 GAEPVKAMLD
-153 KIAALTDKSQI
+153 KIAGMKDKSEI
-164 IPMSVEMRRFQGIG
+164 VPMMTEMAHIGIG
-178 TYFNFYVYADPK
+178 TYFRSYVYADPK
-190 NSALNIF
+190 NSSLNIF
-197 QMGQGGI
+197 QMGQGGV

-215 DSITENIRNEYKKY
+215 DSITQNIREQYKLY
-229 IAKLFALSGFSEA
+229 IGKLFQLAGFSEA
-242 EAQQKVA
+242 DAQQKVA
-249 DVMEIETSIAKV
+249 DVMEIETAIAKV
-261 SRSAAELRN
+261 SRSATELRD

-275 HKMSYADLKKRIP
+275 HKMSFDELKKTIA
-288 GIDWDAFM
+288 GIDWDAYM
-296 TGLGIQAPAELNVEQ
+296 KGLGIQAPAELNVEQ
-311 VESIQEVARLISALP
+311 VEPIQEVARLMNTLP
-326 VSKHVSYLEY
+326 LSKHVSYLEY

-360 VMSGRQVNQPR
+360 VLSGRQVNQPR

-399 AKERMLKLVENL
+399 AKERMVKLVKNL
-411 RVALGERIDAQEW
+411 QTALGERIDAQEW
-424 MSDSTKVRAHEKLD
+424 MSDSTKIRAHEKLA
-438 AFRVKVGYPDKWK
+438 AFHVKVGYPDKWK
-451 DYSKLEIKKDSYWA
+451 DYSKLEIKNDSYWA

-475 NDMISRLGKP
+475 NDMYSRIGKP
-485 VDRDEWLMTP
+485 VDKDEWLMTP

-522 MDADDAAN
+522 MEADDAAN

-549 GRQFDKNG
+549 GRQFDKDG

-564 EGDADRFK
+564 PGDADRFK

-579 DFFNNIEVLP
+579 DFFNKIEVLP
-589 GLKGNGQLTLGENL
+589 GLQANGELTLGENL

-614 AFRNATK
+614 AFQNATK
-621 DAPLE
+621 DAPLG
-626 VKEGFTPEQRF
+626 VVDGFTPEQRF
-637 FIAYATLWAGNIR
+637 FLAYATLWAGNIR
-650 DEQARVYTKSDPH
+650 DEQIRVYTKSDPH

-684 QITPDDSLYVAPE
+684 HITPSDPLYVAPE
-697 NRVNIW
+697 NRVNVW

>member
-1 MGERFTRIGKYR
+1 
-13 NELITNFIIMCM
+13 M
-25 NKRNYLT
+25 NKKNYVAVATLAFAMLT
-32 AAAMALAVLSSCGG
+32 SCAG
-46 QKEARNTSGIDLA
+46 QKEAKSTSGIDLA
-59 NMDTTVSAGQDF
+59 NMDTTVSAGTDF

-95 DQLAENNQKQL
+95 DELFENSQKQL

-113 ASQQNEA
+113 AAQKNNQA
-120 GTVAQKIGDLY
+120 GSAAQKIGDLY
-131 NIAMD
+131 NMAMD
-136 SVARNEQ
+136 SVTLNKQ
-143 GFAPVKPMLD
+143 GAEPVKAMLD
-153 KIAALTDKSQI
+153 KIADMKDKSEI
-164 IPMSVEMRRFQGIG
+164 VPMMTEMAHIGIG
-178 TYFNFYVYADPK
+178 TYFRSYVYADPK
-190 NSALNIF
+190 NSSLNIF

-215 DSITENIRNEYKKY
+215 DSITQNIREQYKLY
-229 IAKLFALSGFSEA
+229 IGKLFQLAGFSEA
-242 EAQQKVA
+242 DAQQKVA
-249 DVMEIETSIAKV
+249 DVMEIETAIAKV
-261 SRSAAELRN
+261 SRSATELRD

-275 HKMSYADLKKRIP
+275 HKMSFDELKKTIS
-288 GIDWDAFM
+288 GIDWDAYM
-296 TGLGIQAPAELNVEQ
+296 KGLGIQVPAELNVEQ
-311 VESIQEVARLISALP
+311 VEPIQEVARLMNTLP
-326 VSKHVSYLEY
+326 LSKHVSYLEY

-360 VMSGRQVNQPR
+360 VLSGRQVNQPR

-399 AKERMLKLVENL
+399 AKERMVKLVKNL
-411 RVALGERIDAQEW
+411 QTALGERIDAQEW
-424 MSDSTKVRAHEKLD
+424 MSDSTKIRAHEKL
-438 AFRVKVGYPDKWK
+438 AVFHVKVGYPDKWK
-451 DYSKLEIKKDSYWA
+451 DYSKLEIKNDSYWA

-475 NDMISRLGKP
+475 NDMYSRIGKP
-485 VDRDEWLMTP
+485 VDKDEWLMTP

-522 MDADDAAN
+522 MEADDAAN

-549 GRQFDKNG
+549 GRQFDKDG

-564 EGDADRFK
+564 PGDADRFK

-579 DFFNNIEVLP
+579 DFFNKIEVLP
-589 GLKGNGQLTLGENL
+589 GLQANGELTLGENL

-614 AFRNATK
+614 AFQNATK
-621 DAPLE
+621 DAPLG
-626 VKEGFTPEQRF
+626 VVDGFTPEQRF
-637 FIAYATLWAGNIR
+637 FLAYATLWAGNIR
-650 DEQARVYTKSDPH
+650 DEQIRVYTKSDPH

-684 QITPDDSLYVAPE
+684 HITPSDPLYVAPE
-697 NRVNIW
+697 NRVNVW

>member
-1 MGERFTRIGKYR
+1 
-13 NELITNFIIMCM
+13 M
-25 NKRNYLT
+25 NKKNYVAVATLAFAMLT
-32 AAAMALAVLSSCGG
+32 SCAG
-46 QKEARNTSGIDLA
+46 QKEAKSTSGIDLA
-59 NMDTTVSAGQDF
+59 NMDTTVSAGTDF

-95 DQLAENNQKQL
+95 DELFENSQKQL
-106 RELIEGL
+106 CELIEGL
-113 ASQQNEA
+113 AAQKNNQA
-120 GTVAQKIGDLY
+120 GSAAQKIGDLY
-131 NIAMD
+131 NMAMD
-136 SVARNEQ
+136 SVTLNKQ
-143 GFAPVKPMLD
+143 GAEPVKAMLD
-153 KIAALTDKSQI
+153 KIAGMKDKSGI
-164 IPMSVEMRRFQGIG
+164 VPMMTEMAHIGIG
-178 TYFNFYVYADPK
+178 TYFHSYVYADPK
-190 NSALNIF
+190 NSSLNIF

-215 DSITENIRNEYKKY
+215 DSITQNIREQYKLY
-229 IAKLFALSGFSEA
+229 IGKLFQLAGFSEA
-242 EAQQKVA
+242 DAQQKVA
-249 DVMEIETSIAKV
+249 DVMEIETAIAKV
-261 SRSAAELRN
+261 SRSATELRD

-275 HKMSYADLKKRIP
+275 HKMSFDELKKTIA
-288 GIDWDAFM
+288 GIDWDTYM
-296 TGLGIQAPAELNVEQ
+296 KGLGIQAPAELNVEQ
-311 VESIQEVARLISALP
+311 VEPIQEVARLMNTLP
-326 VSKHVSYLEY
+326 LSKHVSYLEY

-360 VMSGRQVNQPR
+360 VLSGRQVNQPR

-399 AKERMLKLVENL
+399 AKERMVKLVKNL
-411 RVALGERIDAQEW
+411 QTALGERIDAQEW
-424 MSDSTKVRAHEKLD
+424 MSDSTKIRAHEKL
-438 AFRVKVGYPDKWK
+438 ATFHVKVGYPDKWK
-451 DYSKLEIKKDSYWA
+451 DYSKLEIKNDSYWA
-465 NVCRASEWGF
+465 NVCRVSEWGF
-475 NDMISRLGKP
+475 NDMYSRIGKP
-485 VDRDEWLMTP
+485 VDKDEWLMTP

-522 MDADDAAN
+522 MEADDAAN

-549 GRQFDKNG
+549 GRQFDKDG

-564 EGDADRFK
+564 PGDADRFK

-579 DFFNNIEVLP
+579 DFFNKIEVLP
-589 GLKGNGQLTLGENL
+589 GLQANGELTLGENL

-614 AFRNATK
+614 AFQNATK
-621 DAPLE
+621 DAPLG
-626 VKEGFTPEQRF
+626 VVDGFTPEQRF
-637 FIAYATLWAGNIR
+637 FLAYATLWAGNIR
-650 DEQARVYTKSDPH
+650 DEQIRVYTKSDPH

-684 QITPDDSLYVAPE
+684 HITPSDSLYVAPE
-697 NRVNIW
+697 NRVNVW

>member
-1 MGERFTRIGKYR
+1 MK
-13 NELITNFIIMCM
+13 
-25 NKRNYLT
+25 KKNYVAVATLAFDMLT
-32 AAAMALAVLSSCGG
+32 SCAG
-46 QKEARNTSGIDLA
+46 QKEAKSTSGIDLA
-59 NMDTTVSAGQDF
+59 NMDTTVSAGTDF

-95 DQLAENNQKQL
+95 DELFENSQKQL

-113 ASQQNEA
+113 AAQKNNQA
-120 GTVAQKIGDLY
+120 GSAAQKIGDLY
-131 NIAMD
+131 NMAMD
-136 SVARNEQ
+136 SVTLNKQ
-143 GFAPVKPMLD
+143 GAEPVKAMLD
-153 KIAALTDKSQI
+153 KIAGMKDKSEI
-164 IPMSVEMRRFQGIG
+164 VPMMTEMAHIGIG
-178 TYFNFYVYADPK
+178 TYFHSYVYADPK
-190 NSALNIF
+190 NSSLNIF

-215 DSITENIRNEYKKY
+215 DSITQNIREQYKLY
-229 IAKLFALSGFSEA
+229 IGKLFQLAGFSEA
-242 EAQQKVA
+242 DAQQKVA
-249 DVMEIETSIAKV
+249 DVMELETAIAKV
-261 SRSAAELRN
+261 SRSATELRD

-275 HKMSYADLKKRIP
+275 HKMSFDELKKTIA
-288 GIDWDAFM
+288 GIDWDAYM
-296 TGLGIQAPAELNVEQ
+296 KGLGIQAPAELNVEQ
-311 VESIQEVARLISALP
+311 VEPIQEVARLMNTLP
-326 VSKHVSYLEY
+326 LSKHVSYLEY

-360 VMSGRQVNQPR
+360 VLSGRQVNQPR

-399 AKERMLKLVENL
+399 AKERMVKLVKNL
-411 RVALGERIDAQEW
+411 QTALGERIDAQEW
-424 MSDSTKVRAHEKLD
+424 MSDSTKIRAHEKL
-438 AFRVKVGYPDKWK
+438 ATFHVKVGYPDKWK
-451 DYSKLEIKKDSYWA
+451 DYSKLEIKNDSYWA

-475 NDMISRLGKP
+475 NDMYSRIGKP
-485 VDRDEWLMTP
+485 VDKDEWLMTP

-522 MDADDAAN
+522 MEADDAAN

-549 GRQFDKNG
+549 GRQFDKDG

-564 EGDADRFK
+564 PGDADRFK

-579 DFFNNIEVLP
+579 DFFNKIEVLP
-589 GLKGNGQLTLGENL
+589 GLQANGELTLGENL

-614 AFRNATK
+614 AFQNATK
-621 DAPLE
+621 DAPLG
-626 VKEGFTPEQRF
+626 VVDGFTPEQRF
-637 FIAYATLWAGNIR
+637 FLAYATLWAGNIR
-650 DEQARVYTKSDPH
+650 DEQIRVYTKSDPH

-684 QITPDDSLYVAPE
+684 HITPSDPLYVAPE
-697 NRVNIW
+697 NRVNVW

>member
-1 MGERFTRIGKYR
+1 
-13 NELITNFIIMCM
+13 M
-25 NKRNYLT
+25 NKKNYVAVATLAFAMLT
-32 AAAMALAVLSSCGG
+32 SCAG
-46 QKEARNTSGIDLA
+46 QKEAKSTSGIDLA
-59 NMDTTVSAGQDF
+59 NMDTTVAAGTDF

-95 DQLAENNQKQL
+95 DLLFDNSQKQL

-113 ASQQNEA
+113 AAQKNNPA
-120 GTVAQKIGDLY
+120 GSAAQKIGDLY
-131 NIAMD
+131 NMAMD
-136 SVARNEQ
+136 SVTLNKQ
-143 GFAPVKPMLD
+143 GAEPVKAMLG
-153 KIAALTDKSQI
+153 KIAALKDKKEI
-164 IPMSVEMRRFQGIG
+164 IPMMTEMAHIGIG
-178 TYFNFYVYADPK
+178 TYFHSYVYADPK
-190 NSALNIF
+190 NSSLNIF

-204 NLGEKEYYLDT
+204 NLGEKEYYLDN
-215 DSITENIRNEYKKY
+215 DSITQNIREQYKVY
-229 IAKLFALSGFSEA
+229 IGKLFKLAGFTEA

-249 DVMEIETSIAKV
+249 DVMEIETAIAKA
-261 SRSAAELRN
+261 SRSATELRD

-275 HKMSYADLKKRIP
+275 HKMSFDELKKTIP
-288 GIDWDAFM
+288 GIDWDAYVK
-296 TGLGIQAPAELNVEQ
+296 GLGIQAPAELNVEQ
-311 VESIQEVARLISALP
+311 VEPIQEVARLMNTLP
-326 VSKHVSYLEY
+326 LSKHVSYLEY

-360 VMSGRQVNQPR
+360 VLSGRQVNQPR

-399 AKERMLKLVENL
+399 AKERMVKLVKNL
-411 RVALGERIDAQEW
+411 QVALGQRIDAQDW
-424 MSDSTKVRAHEKLD
+424 MSDSTKVKAHEKLD
-438 AFRVKVGYPDKWK
+438 AFHVKVGYPDKWK
-451 DYSKLEIKKDSYWA
+451 DYSKLDIKKDSYWA
-465 NVCRASEWGF
+465 NVCRASEWSF
-475 NDMISRLGKP
+475 NDMYSRLGKP
-485 VDRDEWLMTP
+485 VDKDEWLMTP

-514 ILQPPFFN
+514 ILQPPFFK
-522 MDADDAAN
+522 MEADDAAN

-564 EGDADRFK
+564 PGDADRFK

-589 GLKGNGQLTLGENL
+589 GLHGNGELTLGENL
-603 ADHGGLNVAYL
+603 ADHGGLNVAFL
-614 AFRNATK
+614 AFQNATK
-621 DAPLE
+621 DAPLG
-626 VKEGFTPEQRF
+626 VVDGFTPEQRF
-637 FIAYATLWAGNIR
+637 FLAYATLWAGNIR
-650 DEQARVYTKSDPH
+650 DEQIRVYTKSDPH

-684 QITPDDSLYVAPE
+684 HITPSDPLYVDPE
-697 NRVNIW
+697 KRVNVW

>member
-1 MGERFTRIGKYR
+1 
-13 NELITNFIIMCM
+13 M
-25 NKRNYLT
+25 NKKNYVAVATLAFAMLT
-32 AAAMALAVLSSCGG
+32 SCAG
-46 QKEARNTSGIDLA
+46 QKEAKSTSGIDLA
-59 NMDTTVSAGQDF
+59 NMDTTVSAGTDF

-95 DQLAENNQKQL
+95 DELFENSQKQL

-113 ASQQNEA
+113 AAQKNNQA
-120 GTVAQKIGDLY
+120 GSAAQKIGDLY
-131 NIAMD
+131 NMAMD
-136 SVARNEQ
+136 SVTLNKQ
-143 GFAPVKPMLD
+143 GAEPVKAMLD
-153 KIAALTDKSQI
+153 KIAGLKDKSEI
-164 IPMSVEMRRFQGIG
+164 VPMMTEMAHIGIG
-178 TYFNFYVYADPK
+178 TYFHSYVYADPK
-190 NSALNIF
+190 NSSLNIF

-215 DSITENIRNEYKKY
+215 DSITQNIREQYKLY
-229 IAKLFALSGFSEA
+229 IGKLFQLAGFSEA
-242 EAQQKVA
+242 DAQQKVA
-249 DVMEIETSIAKV
+249 DVMEIETAIAKV
-261 SRSAAELRN
+261 SRSATELRD

-275 HKMSYADLKKRIP
+275 HKMSFDELKKTIA
-288 GIDWDAFM
+288 GIDWDAYM
-296 TGLGIQAPAELNVEQ
+296 KGLGIQAPAELNVEQ
-311 VESIQEVARLISALP
+311 VEPIQEVARLMNTLP
-326 VSKHVSYLEY
+326 LSKHVSYLEY

-360 VMSGRQVNQPR
+360 VLSGRQVNQPR

-399 AKERMLKLVENL
+399 AKERMVKLVKNL
-411 RVALGERIDAQEW
+411 QTALGERIDAQEW
-424 MSDSTKVRAHEKLD
+424 MSDSTKIRAHEKL
-438 AFRVKVGYPDKWK
+438 ATFHVKVGYPDKWK
-451 DYSKLEIKKDSYWA
+451 DYSKLEIKNDSYWA

-475 NDMISRLGKP
+475 NDMYSRIGKP
-485 VDRDEWLMTP
+485 VDKDEWLMTP

-522 MDADDAAN
+522 MEADDATN

-549 GRQFDKNG
+549 GRQFDKDG

-564 EGDADRFK
+564 PGDADRFK

-579 DFFNNIEVLP
+579 DFFNKIEVLP
-589 GLKGNGQLTLGENL
+589 GLQANGELTLGENL

-614 AFRNATK
+614 AFQNATK
-621 DAPLE
+621 DAPLG
-626 VKEGFTPEQRF
+626 VVDGFTPEQRF
-637 FIAYATLWAGNIR
+637 FLAYATLWAGNIR
-650 DEQARVYTKSDPH
+650 DEQIRVYTKSDPH

-684 QITPDDSLYVAPE
+684 HITPSDPLYVAPE
-697 NRVNIW
+697 NRVNVW

>member
-1 MGERFTRIGKYR
+1 
-13 NELITNFIIMCM
+13 M
-25 NKRNYLT
+25 NKKNYVAVATLAFAMLT
-32 AAAMALAVLSSCGG
+32 SCAG
-46 QKEARNTSGIDLA
+46 QKEAKSTSGIDLA
-59 NMDTTVSAGQDF
+59 NMDTTVAAGTDF

-95 DQLAENNQKQL
+95 DQLFENSQKQL

-113 ASQQNEA
+113 AAQKNNPA
-120 GTVAQKIGDLY
+120 GSAAQKIGDLY
-131 NIAMD
+131 NMAMD
-136 SVARNEQ
+136 SVTLNKQ
-143 GFAPVKPMLD
+143 GAEPVKAMLG
-153 KIAALTDKSQI
+153 KIAALKDKGEI
-164 IPMSVEMRRFQGIG
+164 IPMMTEMAHIGIG
-178 TYFNFYVYADPK
+178 TYFHSYVYADPK
-190 NSALNIF
+190 NSSLNIF

-204 NLGEKEYYLDT
+204 NLGEKEYYLDN
-215 DSITENIRNEYKKY
+215 DSITQNIREQYKVY
-229 IAKLFALSGFSEA
+229 IGKLFQLAGFTEA

-249 DVMEIETSIAKV
+249 DVMEIETAIAKA
-261 SRSAAELRN
+261 SRSATELRD

-275 HKMSYADLKKRIP
+275 HKMSFDELKKTIS
-288 GIDWDAFM
+288 GIDWDAYVK
-296 TGLGIQAPAELNVEQ
+296 GLGIQAPAELNVEQ
-311 VESIQEVARLISALP
+311 VEPIQEVARLMNTLP
-326 VSKHVSYLEY
+326 ISKHVSYLEY

-360 VMSGRQVNQPR
+360 VLSGRQVNQPR

-399 AKERMLKLVENL
+399 AKERMVKLVKNL
-411 RVALGERIDAQEW
+411 QTALGERINAQEW
-424 MSDSTKVRAHEKLD
+424 MSDSTKVKAQEKLA
-438 AFRVKVGYPDKWK
+438 AFHVKVGYPDKWK
-451 DYSKLEIKKDSYWA
+451 DYSKLDIKKDSYWA
-465 NVCRASEWGF
+465 NVCRASEWSF
-475 NDMISRLGKP
+475 NDMYSRLGKP
-485 VDRDEWLMTP
+485 VDKDEWLMTP

-522 MDADDAAN
+522 MEADDAAN

-549 GRQFDKNG
+549 GRQFDKDG

-564 EGDADRFK
+564 PGDADRFK

-579 DFFNNIEVLP
+579 DFFNNIEVLS
-589 GLKGNGQLTLGENL
+589 GLHANGELTLGENL

-614 AFRNATK
+614 AFQNATK
-621 DAPLE
+621 DAPLG
-626 VKEGFTPEQRF
+626 VVDGFTPEQRF
-637 FIAYATLWAGNIR
+637 FLAYATLWAGNIR
-650 DEQARVYTKSDPH
+650 DEQIRVYTKSDPH
-663 SLGKWRVNG
+663 SLGRWRVNG

-684 QITPDDSLYVAPE
+684 HITPSDPLYVAPE
-697 NRVNIW
+697 KRVNVW

>member
-1 MGERFTRIGKYR
+1 
-13 NELITNFIIMCM
+13 M
-25 NKRNYLT
+25 NKKNYVAVATLAFAMLT
-32 AAAMALAVLSSCGG
+32 SCAG
-46 QKEARNTSGIDLA
+46 QKEAKSTSGIDLA
-59 NMDTTVSAGQDF
+59 NMDTTVSAGTDF

-95 DQLAENNQKQL
+95 DELFENSQKQL

-113 ASQQNEA
+113 AAQKNNQA
-120 GTVAQKIGDLY
+120 GSAAQKIGDLY
-131 NIAMD
+131 NMAMD
-136 SVARNEQ
+136 SVTLNKQ
-143 GFAPVKPMLD
+143 GAEPVKAMLD
-153 KIAALTDKSQI
+153 KIAGLKDKSEI
-164 IPMSVEMRRFQGIG
+164 VPMMTEMAHIGIG
-178 TYFNFYVYADPK
+178 TYFRSYVYADPK
-190 NSALNIF
+190 NSSLNIF

-215 DSITENIRNEYKKY
+215 DSITQNIREQYKLY
-229 IAKLFALSGFSEA
+229 IGKLFQLAGFSEA
-242 EAQQKVA
+242 DAQQKVA
-249 DVMEIETSIAKV
+249 DVMEVETAIAKV
-261 SRSAAELRN
+261 SRSATELRD

-275 HKMSYADLKKRIP
+275 HKMSFDELKKTIA
-288 GIDWDAFM
+288 GIDWDAYM
-296 TGLGIQAPAELNVEQ
+296 KGLGIQAPAELNVEQ
-311 VESIQEVARLISALP
+311 VEPIQEVARLMNTLP
-326 VSKHVSYLEY
+326 LSKHVSYLEY

-360 VMSGRQVNQPR
+360 VLSGRQVNQPR

-399 AKERMLKLVENL
+399 AKERMVKLVKNL
-411 RVALGERIDAQEW
+411 QTALGERIDAQEW
-424 MSDSTKVRAHEKLD
+424 MSDSTKIRAHEKL
-438 AFRVKVGYPDKWK
+438 ATFHVKVGYPDKWK
-451 DYSKLEIKKDSYWA
+451 DYSKLEIKNDSYWA

-475 NDMISRLGKP
+475 NDMYSRIGKP
-485 VDRDEWLMTP
+485 VDKDEWLMTP

-522 MDADDAAN
+522 MEADDAAN

-549 GRQFDKNG
+549 GRQFDKDG

-564 EGDADRFK
+564 PGDADRFK

-579 DFFNNIEVLP
+579 DFFNKIEVLP
-589 GLKGNGQLTLGENL
+589 GLQANGELTLGENL

-614 AFRNATK
+614 AFQNATK
-621 DAPLE
+621 DAPLG
-626 VKEGFTPEQRF
+626 VVDGFTPEQRF
-637 FIAYATLWAGNIR
+637 FLAYATLWAGNIR
-650 DEQARVYTKSDPH
+650 DEQIRVYTKSDPH

-684 QITPDDSLYVAPE
+684 HITPSDPLYVAPE
-697 NRVNIW
+697 NRVNVW